1 MLIEVEYSQISGA
14 SLGCVSGN
22 RWTLGKTGVKEKMG
36 RIDEFPRLADQS
48 KLPHVG
54 TTIFT
59 QMSALATQ
67 EQALNLSQ
75 GFPDFDAP
83 KPLLDGVQQ
92 YLNSGFNQYA
102 PMQGVASLREAV
114 AAKVKNLYGADLNA
128 DTEITITSG
137 ATEALFCAI
146 SAVVRPGDEVIL
158 FDPAY
163 DSY

>member
-1 MLIEVEYSQISGA
+1 MLIEVEYSQISDA

-114 AAKVKNLYGADLNA
+114 AAKVKNLYLSL
-128 DTEITITSG
+128 IHI
-137 ATEALFCAI
+137 
-146 SAVVRPGDEVIL
+146 
-158 FDPAY
+158 
-163 DSY
+163 